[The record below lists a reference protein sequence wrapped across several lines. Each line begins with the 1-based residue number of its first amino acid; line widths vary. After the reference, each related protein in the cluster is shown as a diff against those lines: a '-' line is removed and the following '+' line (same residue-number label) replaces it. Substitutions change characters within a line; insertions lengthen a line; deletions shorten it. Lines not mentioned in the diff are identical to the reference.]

1 MPKDRQHKPL
11 NLNLSSVKQSM
22 TNHLIFSVGKDTIT
36 ATHRDW
42 FFALAKVVRERLIE
56 RWMGTMRRYYRNDAK
71 RVYYLSMEFLIGRSL
86 MNSVLN
92 IGFLDE
98 VRQACIEEGIDLDKI
113 TELEF
118 DAALGNGGLGR
129 LAACF
134 LDSMATI
141 GLPGYGMGI
150 RYEYGM
156 FNQKIENG
164 CQVEHPDNWLRYGN
178 PWEFPRPEVL
188 YPVKFYG
195 HVVQYTNEHGN
206 LHHHWIDTEDVMAMA
221 YDTPVPGYGLNTVNN
236 MRLWSAKA
244 SRDFDLKHFNEGNYI
259 KAVEDK
265 NESENLSKVLYPN
278 DTTVMG
284 RELRLKQQYF
294 FVSASLQDILY
305 RFRKHHEAFDEL
317 P

>member
-1 MPKDRQHKPL
+1 MPATRQNKPL
-11 NLNLSSVKQSM
+11 NPSLDSVKQSM
-22 TNHLIFSVGKDTIT
+22 TNHLIFSIGKDTIT
-36 ATHRDW
+36 ATNRDW
-42 FFALAKVVRERLIE
+42 LFALAEVVRERLIE
-56 RWMGTMRRYYRNDAK
+56 RWMETMRRYYRNDAK

-164 CQVEHPDNWLRYGN
+164 RQVEHPDNWLRYGN

-195 HVVQYTNEHGN
+195 RVVHYSNEDGN

-221 YDTPVPGYGLNTVNN
+221 YDTPTPGYGINTVNN

-244 SRDFDLKHFNEGNYI
+244 
-259 KAVEDK
+259 
-265 NESENLSKVLYPN
+265 
-278 DTTVMG
+278 
-284 RELRLKQQYF
+284 
-294 FVSASLQDILY
+294 
-305 RFRKHHEAFDEL
+305 
-317 P
+317 